1 MNSDVHSHNRGVV
14 WSSSSLGVM
23 AGEQGRGEAGR
34 GEGGFCVRRRPR
46 SPATIQEEPM
56 GPAEMAMNKIL
67 CSVLVE
73 EE

>member
-1 MNSDVHSHNRGVV
+1 MNSDVHSHNHGVV
-14 WSSSSLGVM
+14 WYSSSLGVI
-23 AGEQGRGEAGR
+23 AGEQGRGE
-34 GEGGFCVRRRPR
+34 GGGGGVCLWHRPR

-56 GPAEMAMNKIL
+56 GPAVMATNKIL